1 MICRQCPRNCG
12 VDREKELGFCKEGEK
27 IRIAKIIDNFMWEE
41 PPVSGKNGTCVI
53 FFSGCNLRCSY
64 CQNYKISRGGV
75 GKESSAEEFAKLL
88 EKIDSSSNES
98 IDLVTPTHFSNQ
110 LISAFKIYKP
120 KKKVIYNTSGY
131 ESLETIKEISSFVDI
146 FLTDFKYFD
155 ENLAKRFSFACDY
168 REKAVTAI
176 KAMHKYRPN
185 IFINEILD
193 KGVIIRHLVLPGQT
207 KDSIDILRLIKKE
220 IDDPVISLMSQ
231 FVPSGEEGI
240 GRRLYAL
247 EYKIV
252 LKEAKKIG
260 LKKGF
265 FQDLSSSSE
274 KFIPHF

>member
-41 PPVSGKNGTCVI
+41 PPVSGKNGTCAI
-53 FFSGCNLRCSY
+53 FFSGCNLRCNY

-75 GKESSAEEFAKLL
+75 GKEYSAEEFASLL

-131 ESLETIKEISSFVDI
+131 ESLETIKEISPFVDI

-155 ENLAKRFSFACDY
+155 EKLAKKFSFAGDY

-176 KAMHKYRPN
+176 KAMHKYSPN
-185 IFINEILD
+185 VFINEILD

-220 IDDPVISLMSQ
+220 FDDPVISLMSQ
-231 FVPSGEEGI
+231 YVPSGEEGI
-240 GRRLYAL
+240 GRKLYAL

-252 LKEAKKIG
+252 LNEAKKIG